1 MHPKLSS
8 RAPWRAGLV
17 AIALLA
23 AAVPVAQA
31 SAPESSEK
39 KPYVVILKDRSA
51 NAKGVADDHSRRFG
65 VKVKLVYDNGL
76 RG

>member
-1 MHPKLSS
+1 MRPKLLS

-17 AIALLA
+17 ATALLA

-31 SAPESSEK
+31 AGPDSSEE

-51 NAKGVADDHSRRFG
+51 NAKGVADDHRRRFG
-65 VKVKLVYDNGL
+65 V
-76 RG
+76 